1 MNRHSLIYYNNKKG
15 GLIMDLLNDIIE
27 QYKSA
32 DNQTIAID
40 DTTISEAIGS
50 TGFFAGLKDIIN
62 DETGCKLV
70 AAILQ
75 VKAVNSYIQYL
86 VRASINGDKLQENDY
101 QNLVNLIF
109 LLQTIYNYSGTE
121 SPVSDYDY
129 DRLYELMESYDT
141 EMITT
146 PIIGNEKIVNH
157 KYTTLRGTLKKVY
170 ALGDED
176 ALLNKSRRT
185 LDEWIAECEKMYE
198 AKTGQKISLNSQ
210 DVYVFPKWDGISIT
224 FEFDERGRLSRA
236 LTRGNTE
243 TNEAQDVTHVFAAK
257 VFTIRDTKLIGKEYG
272 LKTEV
277 MVKQQ
282 DKDSYNK
289 KYNESY
295 KNTRSIAS
303 SIINSDTCDGRE
315 NLLEIVKLRT
325 VTKTEDGEENLQEL
339 ADEVFERPYL
349 VCPLSDRAAIR
360 KFAEKHRSIGGLNT
374 DGAVIYI
381 IDENIR
387 KVLGRKDNKNQYE
400 VAYKFNEDVGYTKV
414 KDIEFSVT
422 PFGRIFPVVK
432 LDKIVLKGNDI
443 RRVSLGSIA
452 RMMELGLRKG
462 DTVKVMYEIIPYV
475 TMDEDDP
482 KCKRT
487 KNPIIKLPTRCPECG
502 EAVELTA
509 NATGALC
516 PNPECPCRLRGKI
529 ITFVD
534 RMGLKDIG
542 EATIRD
548 LINAKLVT
556 EIPDLYKLRKKKEL
570 IQTMEGYGEVSAT
583 KIIKE
588 IESHREVSAEVFM
601 SAIGIES
608 IGKKTF
614 EKILKKY
621 HIDELLLITKAN
633 KISMLVSIPGIAEV
647 QAKKII
653 AGVNQQKKLIK
664 ELLKEL
670 TITYPD
676 DDNAAFIAVFHKIR
690 SRKLAFAI
698 ELAGGRVDDNL
709 TKKTSFLI
717 VPNGHRDLQSTTSDK
732 ARRYGVPIV
741 EIDEVENYIKRFNK
755 EE

>member
-1 MNRHSLIYYNNKKG
+1 MSLEEYLGREN
-15 GLIMDLLNDIIE
+15 LE
-27 QYKSA
+27 QL
-32 DNQTIAID
+32 
-40 DTTISEAIGS
+40 TISTILPMLKEA
-50 TGFFAGLKDIIN
+50 
-62 DETGCKLV
+62 LV
-70 AAILQ
+70 KEENHAT
-75 VKAVNSYIQYL
+75 VKKVLEHKIVSGYIQFL
-86 VRASINGDKLQENDY
+86 VRASINGDRLSDDDY
-101 QNLVNLIF
+101 QNLVILIF
-109 LLQTIYNYSGTE
+109 ILQTIYNYSGVE

-146 PIIGNEKIVNH
+146 PIVGGKIVNH
-157 KYTTLRGTLKKVY
+157 KYTSLRGTLKKVY

-176 ALLNKSRRT
+176 VLLNKSRRT
-185 LDEWIAECEKMYE
+185 LDEWIAECERIYE
-198 AKTGQKISLNSQ
+198 EKTGQHINLNSQ
-210 DVYVFPKWDGISIT
+210 DVYLFPKWDGISIT
-224 FEFDERGRLSRA
+224 FEFDASGRMCRA

-243 TNEAQDVTHVFAAK
+243 TNEAQDVTHVFASK

-303 SIINSDTCDGRE
+303 SIINSDTNDGRE

-325 VTKTEDGEENLQEL
+325 VTGNESGENLQEL
-339 ADEVFERPYL
+339 SDEVFERPYL
-349 VCPLSDRAAIR
+349 VCPLSDRVAIR
-360 KFAEKHRSIGGLNT
+360 KFAEKHKSIGGLNT
-374 DGAVIYI
+374 DGVVIYI

-400 VAYKFNEDVGYTKV
+400 VAYKFNEDIGYTKV

-432 LDKIVLKGNDI
+432 LNKIVLKGNDI
-443 RRVSLGSIA
+443 QRVSLGSVA
-452 RMMELGLRKG
+452 RMAELGLRKG
-462 DTVKVMYEIIPYV
+462 DIVKVMYEIIPYV
-475 TMDEDDP
+475 TMDENDP
-482 KCKRT
+482 KCKRS
-487 KNPIIKLPTRCPECG
+487 KNPVIQLPTKCPECG
-502 EAVELTA
+502 DTIELTP

-556 EIPDLYKLRKKKEL
+556 EIPDLYKLKGKKDL
-570 IQTMEGYGEVSAT
+570 IQTMDGYGEVSAK

-588 IESHREVSAEVFM
+588 IETHRTVSADVFM

-614 EKILKKY
+614 EKVLQKY
-621 HIDELLLITKAN
+621 HIDELLEIAKAN
-633 KISMLVSIPGIAEV
+633 KISMLIKIPGIAEV

-653 AGVNQQKKLIK
+653 AGINQQKKLIK
-664 ELLKEL
+664 ALLKEL

-676 DDNAAFIAVFHKIR
+676 VDDASFIAVFHKIR

-709 TKKTSFLI
+709 TKKTTMLI
-717 VPNGHRDLQSTTSDK
+717 VPNGHKDLQSTTSDK
-732 ARRYGVPIV
+732 ARRYGIPII
-741 EIDEVENYIKRFNK
+741 EIDDVEDYIAKLTK
-755 EE
+755 GDA

>member
-185 LDEWIAECEKMYE
+185 LDEWITECEKMYE

-325 VTKTEDGEENLQEL
+325 VTKTEDGEETLQEL

-349 VCPLSDRAAIR
+349 VCPLSDRTAIR
-360 KFAEKHRSIGGLNT
+360 KFAEKHKSIGGLNT

-482 KCKRT
+482 KCKRS

-732 ARRYGVPIV
+732 ARRYDVPIV
-741 EIDEVENYIKRFNK
+741 EIDDVEEYIKRFD
-755 EE
+755 EEE